1 MPPVPSETE
10 SRIEGLCARIRSL
23 CSKAH
28 TPQAESELRRLAK
41 ELRLAIEQHMKM
53 AKSSLGAKK
62 AAIIKRDQGE
72 K

>member
-1 MPPVPSETE
+1 
-10 SRIEGLCARIRSL
+10 
-23 CSKAH
+23 
-28 TPQAESELRRLAK
+28 
-41 ELRLAIEQHMKM
+41 LAIEQHMKM